1 MTKGEIMKAIFN
13 DHGTKLL
20 GGLTA
25 AVGAVGS
32 IDPGILQSMFGNG
45 AMAYFTTL
53 AGILTILRGFQN
65 TKAQEQPP
73 K

>member
-1 MTKGEIMKAIFN
+1 MNFLR

-20 GGLTA
+20 GGLTT
-25 AVGAVGS
+25 AVGVLGTVDPAVLNDALGQKGVS
-32 IDPGILQSMFGNG
+32 YLAGI
-45 AMAYFTTL
+45 

-65 TKAQEQPP
+65 TANQQQTPAP